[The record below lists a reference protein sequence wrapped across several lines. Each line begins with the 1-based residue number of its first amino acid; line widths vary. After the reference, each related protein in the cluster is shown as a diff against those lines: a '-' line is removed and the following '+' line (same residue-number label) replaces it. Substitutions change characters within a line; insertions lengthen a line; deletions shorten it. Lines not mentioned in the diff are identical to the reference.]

1 MVEAKIPP
9 ITVFF
14 FVLVPTLALAAGVAV
29 VASPE
34 PRSWSFFAAIV
45 ATWIGLR
52 GASWFMYKNRDDVLK
67 LEKVANA
74 NESFA
79 SEGLLVGN
87 EEETSE
93 QDSEHPQTVYH
104 HVHLYKILQGL
115 MRPSIF
121 TIQMQHAAVASHII
135 VLTIRMLHID
145 LFETHPANIKFGP
158 DNVAFVHKFDSF
170 TNVVM
175 GSIAAFLSYPAV
187 VGLIARVFTTSA
199 GDSLL
204 LKKPNVYM
212 IWLCET
218 VAALLTIFPSAIT
231 IAAIAINYGG
241 FINSDHLRKL
251 AEWITG
257 YALGTTAGMYF
268 SCIVQRVLFLI
279 SGILNALEN
288 HNANADVAISYV
300 VEKLAVLPRDNV
312 ENDESDA
319 DVKYGFGKGDE
330 YRGLAMRMAEMF
342 SIFMT
347 RLCQILFAITT
358 FLNALT
364 LGATWYYDRQDKVSI
379 AMVCILPGTVI
390 VTFIAIAFATNRAY

>member
-74 NESFA
+74 NEA
-79 SEGLLVGN
+79 SEGLLIDN

-115 MRPSIF
+115 MRPTIL
-121 TIQMQHAAVASHII
+121 TIQMQHAAVASHTI
-135 VLTIRMLHID
+135 VLTIRMLHIE
-145 LFETHPANIKFGP
+145 LFDTHPANLKFGP
-158 DNVAFVHKFDSF
+158 DNTAFVHKFDSF
-170 TNVVM
+170 TNVVL

-187 VGLIARVFTTSA
+187 VGLIARVFTTA
-199 GDSLL
+199 VGDSLL
-204 LKKPNVYM
+204 LKKPNVYI

-218 VAALLTIFPSAIT
+218 VAALMTIFPSVIT
-231 IAAIAINYGG
+231 IAAVANNYGR
-241 FINSDHLRKL
+241 FSNSDHLRKL
-251 AEWITG
+251 AEWMTG

-288 HNANADVAISYV
+288 HNANADEAISYV
-300 VEKLAVLPRDNV
+300 VEKLAVSPK
-312 ENDESDA
+312 ENEENGESDT
-319 DVKYGFGKGDE
+319 DIKYGFGKGYE
-330 YRGLAMRMAEMF
+330 YRGLAMKMAELL
-342 SIFMT
+342 SRLIT
-347 RLCQILFAITT
+347 RLCQILFALTT
-358 FLNALT
+358 FVNAMF
-364 LGATWYYDRQDKVSI
+364 LGSTWYYDREDKVSI
-379 AMVCILPGTVI
+379 AMVCILPGIVI
-390 VTFIAIAFATNRAY
+390 VTFVAIAFATNKAY